1 MIEKCTEGEGKGEG
15 GGEEAANAKCED
27 DSCRRRRRLPLASLL
42 SSLKRES
49 NECSKE
55 EGLPPAA
62 FCISV
67 FAQSLGARTAVLL
80 LNHFQVLSFRDS
92 FVITYFKVVRTL
104 KAMASFCFLTKAL

>member
-1 MIEKCTEGEGKGEG
+1 MKSFPIYDDREVHSAQKAKAN
-15 GGEEAANAKCED
+15 EEAANAKCED
-27 DSCRRRRRLPLASLL
+27 DSCRRRL

>member
-1 MIEKCTEGEGKGEG
+1 M
-15 GGEEAANAKCED
+15 
-27 DSCRRRRRLPLASLL
+27 PPPPPPASLL

-55 EGLPPAA
+55 EGLPPAAA

-92 FVITYFKVVRTL
+92 FVITYFNVVRTL

>member
-1 MIEKCTEGEGKGEG
+1 MPNARMIH
-15 GGEEAANAKCED
+15 AAAA
-27 DSCRRRRRLPLASLL
+27 RRLPLASFL

-55 EGLPPAA
+55 EGLPPEAA

-67 FAQSLGARTAVLL
+67 FAQSLGASTAVLL

-92 FVITYFKVVRTL
+92 LVITYFKVVRTL
-104 KAMASFCFLTKAL
+104 KAMASFFFLTKAL